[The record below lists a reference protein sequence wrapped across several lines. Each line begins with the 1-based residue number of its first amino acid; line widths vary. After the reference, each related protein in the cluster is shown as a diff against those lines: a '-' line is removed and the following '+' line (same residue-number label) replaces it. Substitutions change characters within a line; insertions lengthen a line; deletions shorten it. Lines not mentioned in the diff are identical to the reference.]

1 MFYLINKPRGIS
13 SFDVIRKLR
22 KILQIRK
29 IGHTGT
35 LDPLAEW
42 CLLIATWNS
51 TKLIPY
57 IDKAE
62 KTYKASISLDWVSES
77 LDLGT
82 NVIKSDDSFLK
93 KKEKELSY
101 DIVQKYIEE
110 TLLWK
115 QNQIPPKYSAIH
127 INGVRAYELAR
138 KNIDVT
144 MPIREIEIFSSKLL
158 SYHFPIIEIE
168 VTVSSGTYIRSLAH
182 DIGLYF
188 WCDWWYLTRLIRTQI
203 NTLHIDDSQ
212 DLEIFN
218 ADIWISHNNLF
229 PDIWIL
235 KLSEKEYIDIKHGR
249 SIWCEWKE
257 NIVSSGSPMFLS
269 YNDEIFAIGEMNNEL
284 IQVSRNNIA

>member
-57 IDKAE
+57 VEKAE
-62 KTYKASISLDWVSES
+62 KTYKASISFDGVSES

-82 NVIKSDDSFLK
+82 NVLKSSTLFLN
-93 KKEKELSY
+93 KKEGELSY
-101 DIVQKYIEE
+101 EIIRKYIEE
-110 TLLWK
+110 ILPWK

-138 KNIDVT
+138 KDIDVV
-144 MPIREIEIFSSKLL
+144 MPVREIEIFSSKLL

-168 VTVSSGTYIRSLAH
+168 VTVSSGTYIRSLAR

-188 WCDWWYLTRLIRTQI
+188 WFDWWYLTRLIRTQI

-212 DLEIFN
+212 DLETFN
-218 ADIWISHNNLF
+218 ANIWISYNDLF
-229 PDIWIL
+229 PNICIL
-235 KLSEKEYIDIKHGR
+235 ELSEKEYIDIKHGR
-249 SIWCEWKE
+249 TIWCEWKE
-257 NIVSSGSPMFLS
+257 NVSSSESPIFLS
-269 YNDEIFAIGEMNNEL
+269 YDDEIFAIGQMNDGL
-284 IQVSRNNIA
+284 IQVSRNNIT